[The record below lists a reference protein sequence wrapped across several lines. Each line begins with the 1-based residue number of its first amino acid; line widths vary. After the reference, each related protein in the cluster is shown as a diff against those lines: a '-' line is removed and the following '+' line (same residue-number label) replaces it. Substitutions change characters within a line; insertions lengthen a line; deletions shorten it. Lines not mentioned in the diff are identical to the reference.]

1 MADLG
6 CHSKPTVGLSRPGV
20 AGETHRAVK
29 GPTKR
34 DERISIRLPGDV
46 LERLRIVATSD
57 GRSVADWSYRVIEQA
72 IARAEAKL
80 ARGKPRS
87 RQ

>member
-1 MADLG
+1 MV
-6 CHSKPTVGLSRPGV
+6 SLSRPGV

-46 LERLRIVATSD
+46 LERLRIVAASD
-57 GRSVADWSYRVIEQA
+57 GRSVADWSYRMIEQA

-80 ARGKPRS
+80 ARSKPRS